1 MPTARPPAATRVF
14 ASYAP
19 LVHEIAITV
28 VAQPSP
34 PYRGIAQLELFLN
47 DSDSALYLHLARA
60 DPAGASTRNGSQRG
74 LGVSFDEVVAQA
86 HAYAAADVR

>member
-1 MPTARPPAATRVF
+1 MPTARPPAATRVL

-47 DSDSALYLHLARA
+47 DSDSALYHGDA
-60 DPAGASTRNGSQRG
+60 DA
-74 LGVSFDEVVAQA
+74 LGVQLQTI
-86 HAYAAADVR
+86 AAALKDLA